1 MRKKGAKGWMEIK
14 IDLEKVYDRLSW
26 AFVRDTLQDIACP
39 ENFIN
44 IIWHCISSS
53 KMRVL
58 WNGEVLNEFGPSRG
72 IRQEDHISLYFI
84 CPLYGKIVS
93 CDSNCSG

>member
-1 MRKKGAKGWMEIK
+1 
-14 IDLEKVYDRLSW
+14 
-26 AFVRDTLQDIACP
+26 
-39 ENFIN
+39 
-44 IIWHCISSS
+44 
-53 KMRVL
+53 MRVL